1 LPSKTKT
8 LPRNQEPI
16 STSFGKPYRYRNS
29 LPNCDTS
36 KPVPGNREQLRNRNV
51 IETKIQQA
59 WAARTSEKHTLIDE
73 IHTQRRTRSTRYE
86 SFELRTRRTE
96 REAGGKQQKEADD
109 DMGSV
114 RGTIKIES
122 LRSFGRSKKSTKE
135 KQVRTWQNRANENK
149 RNPPPLV
156 DAREEEGRRRAS
168 AAKRLSVE
176 RRKSGCGRLI
186 MLRAG

>member
-1 LPSKTKT
+1 MKFIPKGG
-8 LPRNQEPI
+8 QEVPDTRA
-16 STSFGKPYRYRNS
+16 SNS
-29 LPNCDTS
+29 GPEGPKEKQEVN
-36 KPVPGNREQLRNRNV
+36 NRR
-51 IETKIQQA
+51 
-59 WAARTSEKHTLIDE
+59 
-73 IHTQRRTRSTRYE
+73 
-86 SFELRTRRTE
+86 
-96 REAGGKQQKEADD
+96 EADD